1 MADGSR
7 PTSPR
12 PAEGPRPIRWWIAI
26 VLLAIGAG
34 TVLLVSLD
42 PSRSHQ
48 QRNLTLLATV
58 VTVVP
63 LLLIWW
69 GLLSDAPRS
78 WRRAGVG
85 GFVGLAAVLAG
96 LFRITGVSGD
106 LLPIFEFRWK
116 AGPTAAAN
124 PSPSTAPEP
133 TPTRPATTAAPR
145 ADYPQYLGPDRNAV
159 IRNLRLATDWS
170 TNGPV
175 ELWRRPVGSAWS
187 GFVIAGDL
195 AYTQEQANEDERVTA
210 YDLTTGKP
218 VWDHRSPG
226 RYATTIAGEGPRAT
240 PTVSGNRLFALG
252 ALGTLSCLDRT
263 TGKALWSQSLTNLAQ
278 CSVPE
283 WGFTS
288 SPLCV
293 GDLVIVQA
301 AGRTSVWAFHAAD
314 GKVAWAAGSHGSSY
328 GSVTL
333 MTLAGRPQLVAYGS
347 RSVVG
352 LDPATG
358 QELWHQPFGTGMP
371 LVANPVLLAT
381 NRIAVSAGYNVGTTV
396 LEFDTPTAAPR
407 IAWSSRRLK
416 CKFGNPV
423 QVGDMLVGLDDGIL
437 AGVAL
442 DDGRSF
448 WKEGRYGHGQGLLV
462 GDVFLL
468 MSEQGQVLLLKPTH
482 AGPGELARRAV
493 FDAKTWNPIAL
504 AGDLLLV
511 RNDREA
517 ACLRLPLA
525 GP

>member
-1 MADGSR
+1 MADGSL

-26 VLLAIGAG
+26 VILAIGSG
-34 TVLLVSLD
+34 TVAVVSLD

-48 QRNLTLLATV
+48 QRNLTVLATL

-69 GLLSDAPRS
+69 GLLSDAPKS
-78 WRRAGVG
+78 WRGAGVG
-85 GFVGLAAVLAG
+85 SFLGLAAVLAG

-116 AGPTAAAN
+116 TTQTTAAN
-124 PSPSTAPEP
+124 PSPAAAPA
-133 TPTRPATTAAPR
+133 TSPTRPR
-145 ADYPQYLGPDRNAV
+145 LDYPQYLGPSRNAV
-159 IRNLRLATDWS
+159 IRDLRLATDWS

-175 ELWRRPVGSAWS
+175 ELWRHPVGSAWS
-187 GFVIAGDL
+187 GFVTSGEL
-195 AYTQEQANEDERVTA
+195 AYTQEQANEDERITA

-218 VWDHRSPG
+218 VWDHRYPG

-252 ALGTLSCLDRT
+252 ALGTLSCLDRL
-263 TGKALWSQSLTNLAQ
+263 TGKSIWSQSLTNLAQ

-288 SPLCV
+288 SPLCI

-314 GKVAWAAGSHGSSY
+314 GKVAWSAGSHGSSY

-333 MTLAGRPQLVAYGS
+333 LTLAGRPQLVVYGS

-358 QELWHQPFGTGMP
+358 QELWNQPFGTGMP

-396 LEFDTPTAAPR
+396 LEFATPNAAPR
-407 IAWSSRRLK
+407 TVWSSRRLK

-423 QVGDMLVGLDDGIL
+423 QIGDMLVGLDDGIL
-437 AGVAL
+437 AGIGV
-442 DDGRSF
+442 DEGRHF

-468 MSEQGQVLLLKPTH
+468 MSEQGKVILLKPTH
-482 AGPGELARRAV
+482 EGPGELAQHAV
-493 FDAKTWNPIAL
+493 FEAKTWNPIAL

-525 GP
+525 NP